1 MYQLIIIVFQ
11 GKCHTLVYNSSRFEL
26 WKQYDYKLIRD
37 NLCDFDLHTFLCT
50 EGSFCGAA
58 NSKTSIAF
66 RAVARSENPGGL

>member
-37 NLCDFDLHTFLCT
+37 NLCDFYLLSYVRKDLFVDIRR
-50 EGSFCGAA
+50 AA
-58 NSKTSIAF
+58 NSKT
-66 RAVARSENPGGL
+66 